1 VEHITSIQQSS
12 SNNQIDNVDLVG
24 GQSRQ
29 SMGGSLSSYGTNIKD
44 EDFIERLEKFSI
56 EDIVEIKISRFLD
69 QVGCIQLENMHE
81 LIMSKVEKP
90 LILQILRRVGGN
102 QVQAAK
108 VLGINRNTLRKKI
121 KLYGL

>member
-1 VEHITSIQQSS
+1 MEHITSIQQSS
-12 SNNQIDNVDLVG
+12 SNNQIGNVDLVG

-29 SMGGSLSSYGTNIKD
+29 SMGGSLSSFGTNIKD